1 MWTFLLKFGKIL
13 VEKGSNIMNN
23 KKYIIIS
30 VIVGIVFLAMGVLIG
45 LVYSNRDV
53 IFKDNTFNENN
64 IPQNDSDSKEN
75 TNEIKEEPKEE
86 EKNLEETLKQSN
98 ETIKNEVTKPSLS
111 NKDNTVINEM
121 NNTLNSINTESN
133 SSNFSDKA
141 KATFISIVDFL
152 FYDGTIK
159 GVTFNELT
167 DAGKQK
173 VLELANKIDVKL
185 EEKSPGYKEKIYST
199 TSNAY
204 NKASEI
210 IKNGASS
217 LNNFAKEKLGD
228 ENYNSIIG
236 AKDELV
242 KYSKNALNLVGSAGS
257 KLFSSTKDKLND
269 WYQNFKNNR

>member
-1 MWTFLLKFGKIL
+1 MWTFLIKFGKIL
-13 VEKGSNIMNN
+13 IEKGSNIMNN

-30 VIVGIVFLAMGVLIG
+30 FIVGIVFLAMGVLIG

-53 IFKDNTFNENN
+53 IFKDNNISNENN
-64 IPQNDSDSKEN
+64 IPKNDLEN
-75 TNEIKEEPKEE
+75 ENVNEIKEETKGKEIYEEVPK
-86 EKNLEETLKQSN
+86 KNN
-98 ETIKNEVTKPSLS
+98 ETIKNDITKPSLS
-111 NKDNTVINEM
+111 NKDNTIINKM
-121 NNTLNSINTESN
+121 DNTLNSIDAESS

-141 KATFISIVDFL
+141 KATFITIVDFL

-159 GVTFNELT
+159 GITFNELT
-167 DAGKQK
+167 DDGKQK
-173 VLELANKIDVKL
+173 VLEIANKIDVKL
-185 EEKSPGYKEKIYST
+185 EEVSPGYKDKISST

-210 IKNGASS
+210 IKSGASS

-228 ENYNSIIG
+228 ENYNSIID

-269 WYQNFKNNR
+269 WYQNFKNNK

>member
-1 MWTFLLKFGKIL
+1 MWTFLIKFGKIL
-13 VEKGSNIMNN
+13 IEKGSNIMNN

-53 IFKDNTFNENN
+53 IFKENNISNENN
-64 IPQNDSDSKEN
+64 VPKNDLEN
-75 TNEIKEEPKEE
+75 ENVNEIKEETKVKKRYEEVPK
-86 EKNLEETLKQSN
+86 KNN
-98 ETIKNEVTKPSLS
+98 ETIKNDITKPSLS
-111 NKDNTVINEM
+111 NKDNTIINEM
-121 NNTLNSINTESN
+121 DNTLNSIDAERS

-141 KATFISIVDFL
+141 KATFITIVDFL

-159 GVTFNELT
+159 GITFNELT
-167 DAGKQK
+167 DDGKQK
-173 VLELANKIDVKL
+173 VLEIANKIDIKL
-185 EEKSPGYKEKIYST
+185 EEVSPGYKDKISST

-210 IKNGASS
+210 IKSGASS

-228 ENYNSIIG
+228 ENYNSIID

-257 KLFSSTKDKLND
+257 KIFSSTKDKLND
-269 WYQNFKNNR
+269 WYQNFKNNK

>member
-1 MWTFLLKFGKIL
+1 MWTFLIKFGKIL
-13 VEKGSNIMNN
+13 IEKGSNIMNN

-53 IFKDNTFNENN
+53 IFKDNISNENN
-64 IPQNDSDSKEN
+64 VPKNDLKN
-75 TNEIKEEPKEE
+75 GNANEIKEETKGKEIYEEVPK
-86 EKNLEETLKQSN
+86 KNN
-98 ETIKNEVTKPSLS
+98 ETIKNEITKPSLS
-111 NKDNTVINEM
+111 NKDNTIINEM
-121 NNTLNSINTESN
+121 DNTLNSIDAESS

-141 KATFISIVDFL
+141 KATFITIVDFL

-159 GVTFNELT
+159 GITFNELT
-167 DAGKQK
+167 DDGKQK

-185 EEKSPGYKEKIYST
+185 EEKAPGYKDKISSST
-199 TSNAY
+199 SSAY
-204 NKASEI
+204 NKASEV

-228 ENYNSIIG
+228 ENYNSIID

-269 WYQNFKNNR
+269 WYQNFKNNK

>member
-1 MWTFLLKFGKIL
+1 
-13 VEKGSNIMNN
+13 MNN

-30 VIVGIVFLAMGVLIG
+30 FIVGIVFLAMGVLIG

-53 IFKDNTFNENN
+53 IFKDNNISNENN
-64 IPQNDSDSKEN
+64 ILKNNLEKEN
-75 TNEIKEEPKEE
+75 VNEIKEETKEE
-86 EKNLEETLKQSN
+86 EKNSEEVPKQSN

-121 NNTLNSINTESN
+121 NNTLNSIDNESS

-159 GVTFNELT
+159 GITFNELT
-167 DAGKQK
+167 DDGKQK
-173 VLELANKIDVKL
+173 VLEIANKIDVKL
-185 EEKSPGYKEKIYST
+185 EEVSPGYKDKISST

-210 IKNGASS
+210 IKSGASS

-228 ENYNSIIG
+228 ENYNSIID

-269 WYQNFKNNR
+269 WYQNFKNNK

>member
-1 MWTFLLKFGKIL
+1 
-13 VEKGSNIMNN
+13 MNN

-30 VIVGIVFLAMGVLIG
+30 IIVAIIFLVMGVLTG
-45 LVYSNRDV
+45 LVYSNKDV
-53 IFKDNTFNENN
+53 IFKDNISNENN
-64 IPQNDSDSKEN
+64 VPQNDSDSKEN
-75 TNEIKEEPKEE
+75 TNEIKEEVPKQ
-86 EKNLEETLKQSN
+86 NN
-98 ETIKNEVTKPSLS
+98 DAIKNEVIKPSLS
-111 NKDNTVINEM
+111 IKDNTVINEM
-121 NNTLNSINTESN
+121 NDTLNSINKESS

-167 DAGKQK
+167 DEGKHK

-185 EEKSPGYKEKIYST
+185 EEKVPGYKEKISST

-217 LNNFAKEKLGD
+217 LNSFAKEKLGD
-228 ENYNSIIG
+228 ENYNSIID

-242 KYSKNALNLVGSAGS
+242 KYSKNALNLVGNTGS
-257 KLFSSTKDKLND
+257 KIFSNTKDKLNE
-269 WYQNFKNNR
+269 WYQNFKNNK

>member
-1 MWTFLLKFGKIL
+1 MWTFLIKFGKIL
-13 VEKGSNIMNN
+13 IEKGSNIMNN

-53 IFKDNTFNENN
+53 IFKDNISHENNMPKNDLENENV
-64 IPQNDSDSKEN
+64 
-75 TNEIKEEPKEE
+75 NEIKEETKGKEIYEEVPK
-86 EKNLEETLKQSN
+86 KNN
-98 ETIKNEVTKPSLS
+98 EAIKNEITKPSLS
-111 NKDNTVINEM
+111 NKDNTIINEM
-121 NNTLNSINTESN
+121 DNTLNSIDAESS

-141 KATFISIVDFL
+141 KATFITIVDFL

-159 GVTFNELT
+159 GITFNELT
-167 DAGKQK
+167 DDGKQK
-173 VLELANKIDVKL
+173 VLEIANKIDVKL
-185 EEKSPGYKEKIYST
+185 EEVSPGYKDRISST

-210 IKNGASS
+210 IKSGASS

-228 ENYNSIIG
+228 ENYNSIID

-269 WYQNFKNNR
+269 WYQNFKNNK

>member
-1 MWTFLLKFGKIL
+1 MWTFLIKFGKIL
-13 VEKGSNIMNN
+13 IEKGSNIMNN

-53 IFKDNTFNENN
+53 IFKENNISNENN
-64 IPQNDSDSKEN
+64 VPKNDLEN
-75 TNEIKEEPKEE
+75 ENVNEIKEETKVKKRYEEVPK
-86 EKNLEETLKQSN
+86 KNN
-98 ETIKNEVTKPSLS
+98 ETIKNDITKPSLS
-111 NKDNTVINEM
+111 NKDNTIINEM
-121 NNTLNSINTESN
+121 DNTLNSINTESS

-185 EEKSPGYKEKIYST
+185 EEKAPGYKDKISSST
-199 TSNAY
+199 SSAY
-204 NKASEI
+204 NKASEV

-228 ENYNSIIG
+228 ENYNSIID

-269 WYQNFKNNR
+269 WYQNFKNNK

>member
-1 MWTFLLKFGKIL
+1 
-13 VEKGSNIMNN
+13 MNN

-30 VIVGIVFLAMGVLIG
+30 IIVAIIFLVMGVLTG
-45 LVYSNRDV
+45 LVYSNKDV
-53 IFKDNTFNENN
+53 IFKDNISNENN
-64 IPQNDSDSKEN
+64 MSQSELEKEN
-75 TNEIKEEPKEE
+75 VNEIKEEPKEE

-98 ETIKNEVTKPSLS
+98 ETLKNEVTKPSLS

-121 NNTLNSINTESN
+121 NNSLNSINKESS

-167 DAGKQK
+167 DEGKHK

-185 EEKSPGYKEKIYST
+185 EEKVPGYKEKISST

-217 LNNFAKEKLGD
+217 LNSFAKEKLGD
-228 ENYNSIIG
+228 ENYNSIID
-236 AKDELV
+236 AKDELA
-242 KYSKNALNLVGSAGS
+242 KYSKNALNFVGSAGS
-257 KLFSSTKDKLND
+257 KIFSSTKDKLND
-269 WYQNFKNNR
+269 WYQNFKNNNTY

>member
-1 MWTFLLKFGKIL
+1 MWTFLIKFGKIL
-13 VEKGSNIMNN
+13 IEKGSNIMNN

-30 VIVGIVFLAMGVLIG
+30 FIVGIVFLAMGVLIG

-53 IFKDNTFNENN
+53 IFKDNISNENN
-64 IPQNDSDSKEN
+64 VPKNDLEN
-75 TNEIKEEPKEE
+75 ENVNEIKEETKVKKRYEEVPK
-86 EKNLEETLKQSN
+86 KNN

-111 NKDNTVINEM
+111 NKDNTIINEM
-121 NNTLNSINTESN
+121 DNTLNSINTESS

-141 KATFISIVDFL
+141 KATFITIVDFL

-159 GVTFNELT
+159 GITFNELT
-167 DAGKQK
+167 DDGKQK
-173 VLELANKIDVKL
+173 VLEIANKIDVKL
-185 EEKSPGYKEKIYST
+185 EEVSPGYKDKISST
-199 TSNAY
+199 TSNTY

-210 IKNGASS
+210 IKSGASS

-228 ENYNSIIG
+228 ENYNSIID

-269 WYQNFKNNR
+269 WYQNFKNNK

>member
-1 MWTFLLKFGKIL
+1 MWTFLIKFGKIL
-13 VEKGSNIMNN
+13 IEKGSNIMNN

-53 IFKDNTFNENN
+53 IFKENNISNENN
-64 IPQNDSDSKEN
+64 MPKNDLEN
-75 TNEIKEEPKEE
+75 DNINEIKEETKGKEIYEEVPK
-86 EKNLEETLKQSN
+86 KNN
-98 ETIKNEVTKPSLS
+98 ETIKNDITKPSLS
-111 NKDNTVINEM
+111 NKDNTIINEM
-121 NNTLNSINTESN
+121 DNTLNSIDAESS

-141 KATFISIVDFL
+141 KATFITIVDFL

-159 GVTFNELT
+159 VITFNELT
-167 DAGKQK
+167 DDGKQK
-173 VLELANKIDVKL
+173 VLEIANKIDLKL
-185 EEKSPGYKEKIYST
+185 EEVSPGYKDKISST

-228 ENYNSIIG
+228 ENYNSIID

-269 WYQNFKNNR
+269 WYQNFKNNK

>member
-1 MWTFLLKFGKIL
+1 MWTFLIKFGKIL
-13 VEKGSNIMNN
+13 IEKGSNIMNN

-53 IFKDNTFNENN
+53 IFKENNISNENN
-64 IPQNDSDSKEN
+64 VPKNDLEN
-75 TNEIKEEPKEE
+75 ENVNEIKEETKVKKRYEEVPK
-86 EKNLEETLKQSN
+86 KNN
-98 ETIKNEVTKPSLS
+98 ETIKNDITKPSLS
-111 NKDNTVINEM
+111 NKDNTIINEM
-121 NNTLNSINTESN
+121 DNTLNSIDAERS

-141 KATFISIVDFL
+141 KATFITIVDFL

-159 GVTFNELT
+159 GITFNELT
-167 DAGKQK
+167 DDGKQK
-173 VLELANKIDVKL
+173 VLEIANKIDIKL
-185 EEKSPGYKEKIYST
+185 EEVSPGYKDKISST

-210 IKNGASS
+210 IKSGASS

-228 ENYNSIIG
+228 ENYNSIID
-236 AKDELV
+236 AKNELV

-257 KLFSSTKDKLND
+257 KIFSSTKDKLND
-269 WYQNFKNNR
+269 WYQNFKNNK

>member
-1 MWTFLLKFGKIL
+1 MWTFLIKFGKIL
-13 VEKGSNIMNN
+13 IEKGSNIMNN

-53 IFKDNTFNENN
+53 IFKENNISNENN
-64 IPQNDSDSKEN
+64 VPKNDLEN
-75 TNEIKEEPKEE
+75 ENVNEIKEETKVKKRYEEVPK
-86 EKNLEETLKQSN
+86 KNN
-98 ETIKNEVTKPSLS
+98 ETIKNDITKPSLS
-111 NKDNTVINEM
+111 NKDNTIINEM
-121 NNTLNSINTESN
+121 DNTLNSIDAERS

-141 KATFISIVDFL
+141 KATFITIVDFL

-159 GVTFNELT
+159 GITFNELT
-167 DAGKQK
+167 DDGKQK
-173 VLELANKIDVKL
+173 VLEIANKIDIKL
-185 EEKSPGYKEKIYST
+185 EEVSPGYKDKISST

-210 IKNGASS
+210 IKSGASS

-228 ENYNSIIG
+228 ENYNSIID

-269 WYQNFKNNR
+269 WYQNFKNNK

>member
-1 MWTFLLKFGKIL
+1 MWTFLIKFGKIL
-13 VEKGSNIMNN
+13 IEKGSNIMNN

-45 LVYSNRDV
+45 LVYSNRYV
-53 IFKDNTFNENN
+53 IFKDNISNENN
-64 IPQNDSDSKEN
+64 MPKNDLEN
-75 TNEIKEEPKEE
+75 ENVNEIKKETKGKEIYEEVPK
-86 EKNLEETLKQSN
+86 KNN
-98 ETIKNEVTKPSLS
+98 ETIKNEITKPNLS
-111 NKDNTVINEM
+111 NKDNTIINEM
-121 NNTLNSINTESN
+121 DNTLNSIDAESS

-141 KATFISIVDFL
+141 KATFITIVDFL

-159 GVTFNELT
+159 GITFNELT
-167 DAGKQK
+167 DDGKQK
-173 VLELANKIDVKL
+173 VLEIANKIDVKL
-185 EEKSPGYKEKIYST
+185 EEVSPGYKDKISST

-210 IKNGASS
+210 IKSGASS

-228 ENYNSIIG
+228 ENYNSIID

-269 WYQNFKNNR
+269 WYQNFKNNK

>member
-1 MWTFLLKFGKIL
+1 MWTFLIKFGKIL
-13 VEKGSNIMNN
+13 IEKGSNIMNN

-30 VIVGIVFLAMGVLIG
+30 FIVGIVFLAMGVLIG

-53 IFKDNTFNENN
+53 IFKDNISHENNMPKNDLENENV
-64 IPQNDSDSKEN
+64 
-75 TNEIKEEPKEE
+75 NEIKEETKGKEIYEEVPK
-86 EKNLEETLKQSN
+86 KNN
-98 ETIKNEVTKPSLS
+98 ETIKNEITKPSLS
-111 NKDNTVINEM
+111 NKDNTIINEM
-121 NNTLNSINTESN
+121 DNTLNSIDAESS

-159 GVTFNELT
+159 GITFNELT
-167 DAGKQK
+167 DEGKQK
-173 VLELANKIDVKL
+173 FLEIANKIDVKL
-185 EEKSPGYKEKIYST
+185 EEKAPGYKDKISST

-228 ENYNSIIG
+228 ENYNLIID

-269 WYQNFKNNR
+269 WYQNFKNNK

>member
-1 MWTFLLKFGKIL
+1 
-13 VEKGSNIMNN
+13 MNN

-30 VIVGIVFLAMGVLIG
+30 VIIGIVFLIMGVLIG

-53 IFKDNTFNENN
+53 IFKENISNGNETNENVN
-64 IPQNDSDSKEN
+64 KV
-75 TNEIKEEPKEE
+75 KEEPKEE
-86 EKNLEETLKQSN
+86 VPKQNN
-98 ETIKNEVTKPSLS
+98 EIIKNEVSKPNYST
-111 NKDNTVINEM
+111 KDNTVINEM
-121 NNTLNSINTESN
+121 NNTLDSIDTESN
-133 SSNFSDKA
+133 SSNFSDKS

-159 GVTFNELT
+159 GITFNELT
-167 DAGKQK
+167 DDGKQK
-173 VLELANKIDVKL
+173 VLEIANKIAVKL
-185 EEKSPGYKEKIYST
+185 EEVSPGYKDKISST

-228 ENYNSIIG
+228 ENYNSIID

-269 WYQNFKNNR
+269 WYQNFKNNK

>member
-1 MWTFLLKFGKIL
+1 MWTFLIKFGKIL
-13 VEKGSNIMNN
+13 IEKGSNIMNN

-53 IFKDNTFNENN
+53 IFKDNISNENN
-64 IPQNDSDSKEN
+64 VPKNDLEN
-75 TNEIKEEPKEE
+75 ENIKEKKEE
-86 EKNLEETLKQSN
+86 TKKEVPKKNN
-98 ETIKNEVTKPSLS
+98 ETIKNDITKPSLS
-111 NKDNTVINEM
+111 NKDNTIINEM
-121 NNTLNSINTESN
+121 DNTLNSINTESS

-185 EEKSPGYKEKIYST
+185 EEKAPGYKDKISST

-210 IKNGASS
+210 IKSGASS

-228 ENYNSIIG
+228 ENYNSIID

-269 WYQNFKNNR
+269 WYQNFKNNK

>member
-1 MWTFLLKFGKIL
+1 MWTFLIKFGKIL
-13 VEKGSNIMNN
+13 IEKGSNIMNN

-53 IFKDNTFNENN
+53 IFKDNISNENN
-64 IPQNDSDSKEN
+64 MPKNDLEN
-75 TNEIKEEPKEE
+75 ENVNEIKEETKGKEIYEEVPK
-86 EKNLEETLKQSN
+86 KNN
-98 ETIKNEVTKPSLS
+98 ETIKNDITKPSLS
-111 NKDNTVINEM
+111 NKDNTIINEM
-121 NNTLNSINTESN
+121 DNTLNSIDAESS

-141 KATFISIVDFL
+141 KATFITIVDFL

-159 GVTFNELT
+159 GITFNELT
-167 DAGKQK
+167 DDGKQK
-173 VLELANKIDVKL
+173 VLEIANKIDVKL
-185 EEKSPGYKEKIYST
+185 EEKAPGYKDKISST

-210 IKNGASS
+210 IKSGASS

-228 ENYNSIIG
+228 ENYNSIID

-269 WYQNFKNNR
+269 WYQNFKDNR

>member
-1 MWTFLLKFGKIL
+1 MWTFLIKFGKIL
-13 VEKGSNIMNN
+13 IEKGSNIMNN

-53 IFKDNTFNENN
+53 IFKDNNISNENN
-64 IPQNDSDSKEN
+64 VPKNDLKNEN
-75 TNEIKEEPKEE
+75 VDEIKEETKGKEIYGEVPK
-86 EKNLEETLKQSN
+86 KNN
-98 ETIKNEVTKPSLS
+98 ETIKNDITKPSLS
-111 NKDNTVINEM
+111 NKDNTIINEM
-121 NNTLNSINTESN
+121 DNTLNSIDAESS

-141 KATFISIVDFL
+141 KATFITIVDFL

-159 GVTFNELT
+159 GITFNELT
-167 DAGKQK
+167 DDGKQI
-173 VLELANKIDVKL
+173 VLEIANKIDVKL
-185 EEKSPGYKEKIYST
+185 EEKAPGYKDKISST

-228 ENYNSIIG
+228 ENYNSIID

-269 WYQNFKNNR
+269 WYQNFKNNK

>member
-1 MWTFLLKFGKIL
+1 MWTFLIKFGKIL
-13 VEKGSNIMNN
+13 IEKGSNIMNN

-53 IFKDNTFNENN
+53 IFKDNISNENN
-64 IPQNDSDSKEN
+64 MPKNDLEN
-75 TNEIKEEPKEE
+75 ENVNEIKEETKGKEIYEEVPK
-86 EKNLEETLKQSN
+86 KNN
-98 ETIKNEVTKPSLS
+98 ETIKNEITKPNLS
-111 NKDNTVINEM
+111 NKDNTIINEM
-121 NNTLNSINTESN
+121 DNTLNSIDAESS

-141 KATFISIVDFL
+141 KATFITIVDFL

-159 GVTFNELT
+159 GITFNELT
-167 DAGKQK
+167 DDGKQK
-173 VLELANKIDVKL
+173 VLEIANKIDVKL
-185 EEKSPGYKEKIYST
+185 EEVSPGYKDKISST

-210 IKNGASS
+210 IKSGASS
-217 LNNFAKEKLGD
+217 LSNFAKEKLGD
-228 ENYNSIIG
+228 ENYNSIID

-269 WYQNFKNNR
+269 WYQNFKNNK

>member
-1 MWTFLLKFGKIL
+1 MWTFLIKFGKIL
-13 VEKGSNIMNN
+13 IEKGSNIMNN

-53 IFKDNTFNENN
+53 VFKENNISNENN
-64 IPQNDSDSKEN
+64 MPKNDLEN
-75 TNEIKEEPKEE
+75 ENVNEIKEETKEKERYEEVPK
-86 EKNLEETLKQSN
+86 KNN
-98 ETIKNEVTKPSLS
+98 EIIKNEITKPSLS
-111 NKDNTVINEM
+111 NKDNTIINEM
-121 NNTLNSINTESN
+121 NNTLNSIDAESS

-141 KATFISIVDFL
+141 KATFITIVDFL

-159 GVTFNELT
+159 GITFNELT
-167 DAGKQK
+167 DDGKQK
-173 VLELANKIDVKL
+173 VLEIANKIDVKL
-185 EEKSPGYKEKIYST
+185 EEVSPGYKDKISST

-210 IKNGASS
+210 IKSGASS

-228 ENYNSIIG
+228 ENYNSIID

-269 WYQNFKNNR
+269 WYQNFKNNK

>member
-1 MWTFLLKFGKIL
+1 
-13 VEKGSNIMNN
+13 MNN

-30 VIVGIVFLAMGVLIG
+30 IIVAIIFLVMGILIG
-45 LVYSNRDV
+45 LVYSNKDV

-75 TNEIKEEPKEE
+75 TNEIKEEVPKQ
-86 EKNLEETLKQSN
+86 NN
-98 ETIKNEVTKPSLS
+98 DAIKNEVIKPSLS
-111 NKDNTVINEM
+111 IKDNTVINEM
-121 NNTLNSINTESN
+121 NDTLNSINKESS

-167 DAGKQK
+167 DEGKQK

-185 EEKSPGYKEKIYST
+185 EEKVPGYKEKIYST

-210 IKNGASS
+210 IKKGAIS

-228 ENYNSIIG
+228 ENYNSIID

-242 KYSKNALNLVGSAGS
+242 KYSKNALNLVGNTGS
-257 KLFSSTKDKLND
+257 KIFSSTKDKLND
-269 WYQNFKNNR
+269 WYQNFKNKN

>member
-1 MWTFLLKFGKIL
+1 M
-13 VEKGSNIMNN
+13 ENN

-30 VIVGIVFLAMGVLIG
+30 IIVAIIFLVIGVLTG
-45 LVYSNRDV
+45 LVYSNKDV

-75 TNEIKEEPKEE
+75 TNEIKEEVPKQ
-86 EKNLEETLKQSN
+86 NN
-98 ETIKNEVTKPSLS
+98 DAIKNEVIKPSLS
-111 NKDNTVINEM
+111 IKDNTVINEM
-121 NNTLNSINTESN
+121 NDTLNSIIKESS

-167 DAGKQK
+167 DEGKQM

-185 EEKSPGYKEKIYST
+185 EEKVPGYKEKISST

-217 LNNFAKEKLGD
+217 LNSFAKEKLGD
-228 ENYNSIIG
+228 ENYNSIID
-236 AKDELV
+236 AKDELA

-257 KLFSSTKDKLND
+257 KIFSNTKDKLNE
-269 WYQNFKNNR
+269 WYQSFKNNK

>member
-1 MWTFLLKFGKIL
+1 MWTFLIKFGKIL
-13 VEKGSNIMNN
+13 IEKGSNIMNN

-30 VIVGIVFLAMGVLIG
+30 FIVGIVFLAMGVLIG

-53 IFKDNTFNENN
+53 IFKENNISNENN
-64 IPQNDSDSKEN
+64 MPKNDLEN
-75 TNEIKEEPKEE
+75 DNINEIKEETKGKERYEEVPK
-86 EKNLEETLKQSN
+86 KNN
-98 ETIKNEVTKPSLS
+98 ETIKNEITKPSLS
-111 NKDNTVINEM
+111 NKDNTIINEM
-121 NNTLNSINTESN
+121 DNTLNSIDAESS

-141 KATFISIVDFL
+141 KATFITIVDFL

-185 EEKSPGYKEKIYST
+185 EEKAPGYKDKISSST
-199 TSNAY
+199 SSAY

-217 LNNFAKEKLGD
+217 LNSFAKEKLGD
-228 ENYNSIIG
+228 ENYNSIID

-269 WYQNFKNNR
+269 WYKNFKNNK

>member
-1 MWTFLLKFGKIL
+1 MWTFLIKFGKIL
-13 VEKGSNIMNN
+13 IEKGSNIMNN

-30 VIVGIVFLAMGVLIG
+30 VIVGIVFLAIGVLIG

-53 IFKDNTFNENN
+53 IFKDNNISNENN
-64 IPQNDSDSKEN
+64 IPKNDLEKEN
-75 TNEIKEEPKEE
+75 VNEIKEETKGKKRYEEVPK
-86 EKNLEETLKQSN
+86 KNN
-98 ETIKNEVTKPSLS
+98 ETIKNDITKPSLS
-111 NKDNTVINEM
+111 NKDNTIINEM
-121 NNTLNSINTESN
+121 DNTLNSIDAESS
-133 SSNFSDKA
+133 SSNFNDKA

-159 GVTFNELT
+159 GITFNELT
-167 DAGKQK
+167 DEGKQK
-173 VLELANKIDVKL
+173 FLEIANKIDVKL
-185 EEKSPGYKEKIYST
+185 EEKAPGYKDKISST

-228 ENYNSIIG
+228 ENYNSIID

-269 WYQNFKNNR
+269 WYQNFKNNK

>member
-1 MWTFLLKFGKIL
+1 M
-13 VEKGSNIMNN
+13 ENN

-30 VIVGIVFLAMGVLIG
+30 IIVAIIFLVMGVLTG
-45 LVYSNRDV
+45 LVYSNKDV

-75 TNEIKEEPKEE
+75 TNEIKEEVP
-86 EKNLEETLKQSN
+86 KQSN
-98 ETIKNEVTKPSLS
+98 ETIKNEVIKPSLS
-111 NKDNTVINEM
+111 IKDNTVINEM
-121 NNTLNSINTESN
+121 NDTLNSINKESS

-167 DAGKQK
+167 DEGKQM

-185 EEKSPGYKEKIYST
+185 EEKVPGYKEKISST

-217 LNNFAKEKLGD
+217 LNSFAKEKLGD
-228 ENYNSIIG
+228 ENYNSIID
-236 AKDELV
+236 AKDELA

-257 KLFSSTKDKLND
+257 KIFSNTKDKLNE
-269 WYQNFKNNR
+269 WYQSFKNNK